1 MALFKKRRRSLST
14 RLVILFVVMA
24 ILFLVIV
31 GASMKFA
38 FQSAFKE
45 NIGPHLLQYMNYIQK
60 DIGTPPD
67 FERAKEIVKTLP
79 VEIHLF
85 DHGRNWSSTGTSL
98 DLESI
103 DYHKQFSKDGI
114 DYSFGDYEGRDYLVR
129 KHKDSTLAFSVPHSS
144 RGWNRRKAVPL
155 VMSLL
160 FLMVLYY
167 LTKRIFA
174 PIKTIKSGIE
184 KIGEGDLQH
193 RIEINT
199 CDEFGDLSN
208 SINKM
213 ADDIQQML
221 EAKRQ
226 LLLAISHE
234 LRTPMTRAKVSL
246 EMLDDEKKRDGINKE
261 LTEMDNL
268 IAELLETERLKTG
281 HNVLNKTN
289 ISLNELAQAVV
300 DENFKDQRLE
310 LDFPNAVISADVDVA
325 RIKLL
330 LKNLLENALRHNS
343 DEANPPT
350 LTLEKSEKGVRFK
363 VQNFGKAIESK
374 HIPYLTEPFYRVD
387 PARQRQTGGYG
398 LGLYLCRIIAEA
410 HGGQLHI
417 FSKEQEGTTVIVE
430 LPL

>member
-1 MALFKKRRRSLST
+1 MALFKKRRRSLSA

-31 GASMKFA
+31 GGSLKFA

-60 DIGTPPD
+60 DIGTPPN
-67 FERAKEIVKTLP
+67 FERAKEIVATLP

-85 DHGRNWSSTGTSL
+85 DHGRNWSSTGSPL
-98 DLESI
+98 ALESI
-103 DYHKQFSKDGI
+103 DYHKRFSKDGV
-114 DYSFGDYEGRDYLVR
+114 DYSFGDYEGREYLVR
-129 KHKDSTLAFSVPHSS
+129 KHKDYTLAFSVPRPN
-144 RGWNRRKAVPL
+144 RGWSWRKAVPL
-155 VMSLL
+155 TMSLI
-160 FLMVLYY
+160 FLMILYH

-246 EMLDDEKKRDGINKE
+246 EMLDDEKKREAINKE
-261 LTEMDNL
+261 LNEMDNL
-268 IAELLETERLKTG
+268 ISELLETERLKTG
-281 HNVLNKTN
+281 PNVLNKTN
-289 ISLNELAQAVV
+289 VSLNELAQSVV
-300 DENFKDQRLE
+300 DENFKDQKLALE
-310 LDFPNAVISADVDVA
+310 FPNAVSTADVDVA

-343 DEANPPT
+343 DDAQPPT
-350 LTLEKSEKGVRFK
+350 LTLEKSENGITFK
-363 VQNFGKAIESK
+363 VQNFGQAIEAK

-417 FSKEQEGTTVIVE
+417 FSKEQEGTTVIIQ
-430 LPL
+430 LSF